1 MSAPERGSYCIGLHE
16 LHLPTGAK
24 PRLSTIYAG
33 LRDRDHGSARW
44 GEVLASLQDRAETA
58 RTTEMPRRSRAAELY
73 RAAGVNPEAAFS
85 DSRLVGF
92 DAHDGAAVIAEHTG
106 PSATFSIEVH
116 SVLDG
121 RHYVFEG
128 EGSQAS
134 RYPAVRDGVLND
146 VSRYRPRVS
155 GVQPPTDAFCT
166 ANGYFQLRDN
176 EDVAGDAQLAV
187 TFTDMPGVS
196 FSLNIY
202 GLVKASKELSFVE
215 RAARDLLE
223 LTSLGGRVKRLH
235 SGKRS
240 YGGQSGDIVAIRMAS
255 EDNDTGYDYKYFWH
269 AAGRPMDAYAPEI
282 EAELL
287 AEGAHGLDQ
296 DALDALWAE
305 LMEGFRLR
313 RDAR

>member
-1 MSAPERGSYCIGLHE
+1 MSLRDSRGGSDPMMMRISGKSLCTRSQKSLVRRNDDDLRFRCIPALCALLFAIWGLQAHAIAGGSPVSAPERGSYCIGLHE

-73 RAAGVNPEAAFS
+73 RAAGVSLVAVFS

-134 RYPAVRDGVLND
+134 RYPAV
-146 VSRYRPRVS
+146 
-155 GVQPPTDAFCT
+155 
-166 ANGYFQLRDN
+166 
-176 EDVAGDAQLAV
+176 
-187 TFTDMPGVS
+187 
-196 FSLNIY
+196 
-202 GLVKASKELSFVE
+202 
-215 RAARDLLE
+215 
-223 LTSLGGRVKRLH
+223 
-235 SGKRS
+235 
-240 YGGQSGDIVAIRMAS
+240 
-255 EDNDTGYDYKYFWH
+255 
-269 AAGRPMDAYAPEI
+269 
-282 EAELL
+282 
-287 AEGAHGLDQ
+287 
-296 DALDALWAE
+296 
-305 LMEGFRLR
+305 
-313 RDAR
+313 